1 MRSAAKRIAAHIK
14 TLIMKIARPLWAQGI
29 FMTPQHFQ
37 QQALWERF
45 ADERTARLAS
55 PDPWGV
61 REVAFDKQALSYDR
75 LQLTTLDARLPD
87 GALVDTETADQLPEV
102 RDLTAV
108 PTALDAVVVLIGL
121 PLINAQGGNCLEAG
135 QKATEPRRFLREY
148 RQVADLHGEGRE
160 EISVERHAL
169 ALLFDFE
176 VSGHYVTCAIGR
188 LVRNAQGRFEIDPAF
203 VPPCLFLSA
212 SARLMEQMNRLS
224 EILSAKSAS
233 LAVRR
238 RERSDQIAD
247 YAVADVSLFWL
258 LHSVNSIWPDLARL
272 CQAPD
277 QHPERLYAV
286 LARLAGSLLT
296 FSTIETLKAIPPY
309 DHYAQGAVFAELE
322 SLIRALLNAVIPS
335 RVIPITLERLRGTAW
350 LGQINDERLVDGADY
365 YLSVQSGLP
374 AHALLEQLPRLCKAG
389 APDEVEQIVNS
400 ALPGIPLRSMSR
412 LPAAIPIRIE
422 NQYFALDSAHPAFKR
437 MVAARACQFYV
448 PASVPDVSLELYAVL
463 PT

>member
-1 MRSAAKRIAAHIK
+1 
-14 TLIMKIARPLWAQGI
+14 MKITRPLWAQGI

-37 QQALWERF
+37 QQALWDRF
-45 ADERTARLAS
+45 ADERVARIAS
-55 PDPWGV
+55 PEPWGISRV
-61 REVAFDKQALSYDR
+61 VFDMHALAIHR
-75 LQLTTLDARLPD
+75 VQMTTLDLRLPD
-87 GALVDTETADQLPEV
+87 GTFVDSETADWLPAA
-102 RDLTAV
+102 RDLGDV
-108 PTALDAVVVLIGL
+108 PSQMEAVVVLVGL
-121 PLINAQGGNCLEAG
+121 PLFDAEGGNCIEAG
-135 QKATEPRRFLREY
+135 VKPARPRRLVREY
-148 RQVADLHGEGRE
+148 LQVADLNGEGKE

-176 VSGHYVTCAIGR
+176 EYGEYVTCPVAR

-203 VPPCLFLSA
+203 VPPCLVLSA
-212 SARLMEQMNRLS
+212 SGQLTARMNRLA
-224 EILSAKSAS
+224 EILSAKSTS

-258 LHSVNSIWPDLARL
+258 LHSVNSTWPELARL
-272 CQAPD
+272 CQAPH
-277 QHPERLYAV
+277 QHPERLYGV

-296 FSTIETLKAIPPY
+296 FSTTETLQAIPPY
-309 DHYAQGAVFAELE
+309 DHRAPEPVFAELE
-322 SLIRALLNAVIPS
+322 SLIRTLLDTVIPS
-335 RVIPITLERLRGTAW
+335 RVVPIALERARATVWVGK
-350 LGQINDERLVDGADY
+350 INDERLVDGADY

-400 ALPGIPLRSMSR
+400 ALPGIPLRTMSR

-422 NQYFALDSAHPAFKR
+422 NQYFALDSTHPAFKR
-437 MVAARACQFYV
+437 MTAARACQFYV
-448 PASVPDVSLELYAVL
+448 PASIPDVSLELYAVL

>member
-1 MRSAAKRIAAHIK
+1 
-14 TLIMKIARPLWAQGI
+14 
-29 FMTPQHFQ
+29 MTPQHFQ

-45 ADERTARLAS
+45 SDERLGRIAS
-55 PDPWGV
+55 PYPWGV
-61 REVAFDKQALSYDR
+61 RHVAFDTQALAFDR
-75 LQLTTLDARLPD
+75 LQLTSLDLRLQD
-87 GALVDTETADQLPEV
+87 GTLVDTATADPLPPARNLHDIPV
-102 RDLTAV
+102 TQNAV
-108 PTALDAVVVLIGL
+108 IVLVGL
-121 PLINAQGGNCLEAG
+121 PLLNAEGGNCIEAERP
-135 QKATEPRRFLREY
+135 APRPRRFMREY
-148 RQVADLHGEGRE
+148 LQVADLNGEGRE

-176 VSGHYVTCAIGR
+176 NKHEDEQNDNDKDKDKSDAKKSGDYTTCPIGR
-188 LVRNAQGRFEIDPAF
+188 LVRNAQGRFEIDAAF

-212 SARLMEQMNRLS
+212 SMRLTERMNRLS

-247 YAVADVSLFWL
+247 YAVADVALFWL
-258 LHSVNSIWPDLARL
+258 LHSVNSTWPDLARL
-272 CQAPD
+272 CQSPD
-277 QHPERLYAV
+277 QHPERLYSV

-296 FSTIETLKAIPPY
+296 FSTTETLKSIPQYNHSALEPM
-309 DHYAQGAVFAELE
+309 FTELE
-322 SLIRALLNAVIPS
+322 SLIRNLLDTVIPS
-335 RVIPITLERLRGTAW
+335 RVVPIALERPRSAIW
-350 LGQINDERLVDGADY
+350 LGKISDERLVEDADY
-365 YLSVQSGLP
+365 YLSVRSSLP

-400 ALPGIPLRSMSR
+400 ALPGIPLRAMSR
-412 LPAAIPIRIE
+412 LPAAIPIRVE

-448 PASVPDVSLELYAVL
+448 PASILDVSLELYAVL

>member
-1 MRSAAKRIAAHIK
+1 MRNRCFAHHPK
-14 TLIMKIARPLWAQGI
+14 KMKITRPLWAQGI

-37 QQALWERF
+37 QQALWDRY
-45 ADERTARLAS
+45 ADERVARMAS
-55 PDPWGV
+55 PDPWGIG
-61 REVAFDKQALSYDR
+61 RVAFDTQALAVNR
-75 LQLTTLDARLPD
+75 LQLTALDARLPD
-87 GALVDTETADQLPEV
+87 GTFVDTETADRLPPA
-102 RDLTAV
+102 RDLNNV
-108 PTALDAVVVLIGL
+108 PVHLDAVTVLIGL
-121 PLINAQGGNCLEAG
+121 ALVDPQGGNCIEDG
-135 QKATEPRRFLREY
+135 QKPGRQRRFVREY
-148 RQVADLHGEGRE
+148 LQVADLNGEGKE

-176 VSGHYVTCAIGR
+176 EPGDYVTCPVGR
-188 LVRNAQGRFEIDPAF
+188 FVRNAQGRFEPDPAF
-203 VPPCLFLSA
+203 VPPCLLLSA
-212 SARLMEQMNRLS
+212 SARLTERMSRLS

-258 LHSVNSIWPDLARL
+258 LHSVNGTWPELARL
-272 CQAPD
+272 VQAPD
-277 QHPERLYAV
+277 QHPERLYGV

-296 FSTIETLKAIPPY
+296 FSTTETLQAIPPY
-309 DHYAQGAVFAELE
+309 DHQAPEPVFAELE
-322 SLIRALLNAVIPS
+322 SLIRTLLDTVIPS
-335 RVIPITLERLRGTAW
+335 RVVPIALERVRATVWAGK
-350 LGQINDERLVDGADY
+350 INDERLVDGADY

-400 ALPGIPLRSMSR
+400 ALPGIPLRMMSR
-412 LPAAIPIRIE
+412 LPAAIPVRIE
-422 NQYFALDSAHPAFKR
+422 NQYFALDSAHPAFRR

-448 PASVPDVSLELYAVL
+448 PTSIPDVSLELYAVL

>member
-1 MRSAAKRIAAHIK
+1 
-14 TLIMKIARPLWAQGI
+14 
-29 FMTPQHFQ
+29 MTPQHFQ
-37 QQALWERF
+37 QQALWDRF
-45 ADERTARLAS
+45 ADERVARIAS
-55 PDPWGV
+55 PEPWGV
-61 REVAFDKQALSYDR
+61 EQVAFDTQALSINR
-75 LQLTTLDARLPD
+75 LQLSSLAIRLPD
-87 GALVDTETADQLPEV
+87 GTFVDTETADRLPAV
-102 RDLTAV
+102 RDLTDV
-108 PTALDAVVVLIGL
+108 PANIDAVVALVGL
-121 PLINAQGGNCLEAG
+121 ALVDPQGGNCIEAG
-135 QKATEPRRFLREY
+135 EKPARPRRFVREY
-148 RQVADLHGEGRE
+148 LHVADVNGEGKE

-176 VSGHYVTCAIGR
+176 TVGDYVTCPIGR
-188 LVRNAQGRFEIDPAF
+188 FVRNAQGRFEIDPTF

-212 SARLMEQMNRLS
+212 SERLTERMNRLS
-224 EILSAKSAS
+224 EILGAKSAS

-258 LHSVNSIWPDLARL
+258 LHSVNSSWPDLARL
-272 CQAPD
+272 CQASH
-277 QHPERLYAV
+277 QHPERLYGV

-296 FSTIETLKAIPPY
+296 FSTTETLQAIPPY
-309 DHYAQGAVFAELE
+309 DHHAPEPVFAELE
-322 SLIRALLNAVIPS
+322 SLIRTLLDTVIPS
-335 RVIPITLERLRGTAW
+335 RVVPIALERVRGTIW
-350 LGQINDERLVDGADY
+350 VGKINDERLVDGADY

-400 ALPGIPLRSMSR
+400 ALPGIPLRTMSR
-412 LPAAIPIRIE
+412 LPAAIPIRVE

-448 PASVPDVSLELYAVL
+448 PASIPDVSLELYAVL

>member
-1 MRSAAKRIAAHIK
+1 
-14 TLIMKIARPLWAQGI
+14 MKITRPLWAQGI

-37 QQALWERF
+37 QQAQWERF
-45 ADERTARLAS
+45 ADERVARMAS
-55 PDPWGV
+55 PEPWGV
-61 REVAFDKQALSYDR
+61 CRVAFDTHTLSINR
-75 LQLTTLDARLPD
+75 LQLTELDVRLPD
-87 GALVDTETADQLPEV
+87 GTFVDSRTADRLPAA
-102 RDLTAV
+102 RDLSDVRAHV
-108 PTALDAVVVLIGL
+108 EAVVVLAGL
-121 PLINAQGGNCLEAG
+121 PLMDTQGGNCIEAD
-135 QKATEPRRFLREY
+135 QKPARPRRFVREY
-148 RQVADLHGEGRE
+148 LQVADLNGEGKE

-176 VSGHYVTCAIGR
+176 EFADYATCPIGR
-188 LVRNAQGRFEIDPAF
+188 LVRNTQGRFEIDPAF

-212 SARLMEQMNRLS
+212 SGQLIARMNRLA

-258 LHSVNSIWPDLARL
+258 LHSVNSTWPDLARL

-277 QHPERLYAV
+277 QHPERLYGV

-296 FSTIETLKAIPPY
+296 FSTTETLQAIPPY
-309 DHYAQGAVFAELE
+309 DHDAPEPVFAELE
-322 SLIRALLNAVIPS
+322 SLIRTLLDAVIPS
-335 RVIPITLERLRGTAW
+335 RVVPIVLERARGTVW
-350 LGQINDERLVDGADY
+350 IGKINDDRLVDGAEY

-400 ALPGIPLRSMSR
+400 ALHGIPLRAMSR

-422 NQYFALDSAHPAFKR
+422 NEYFALDSMHPAFRR
-437 MVAARACQFYV
+437 MVDARACQFYV
-448 PASVPDVSLELYAVL
+448 PASIPDVSLELYAVL

>member
-1 MRSAAKRIAAHIK
+1 
-14 TLIMKIARPLWAQGI
+14 MKITRPLWAQGI

-37 QQALWERF
+37 QQALWDRF
-45 ADERTARLAS
+45 SDERVARIAS

-61 REVAFDKQALSYDR
+61 NRVTFDAQALSINR
-75 LQLTTLDARLPD
+75 LQLTALDVRFPDGTFVDTRTADRLP
-87 GALVDTETADQLPEV
+87 AA
-102 RDLTAV
+102 RDLNEVSVQT
-108 PTALDAVVVLIGL
+108 DAVVVMAAL
-121 PLINAQGGNCLEAG
+121 PLLDAQGGNCIEEG
-135 QKATEPRRFLREY
+135 QKPARPRRFVREY
-148 RQVADLHGEGRE
+148 LQVADINGEGEE

-176 VSGHYVTCAIGR
+176 EPGDFVTCPVGR
-188 LVRNAQGRFEIDPAF
+188 FVRNAQGRFENDPAF
-203 VPPCLFLSA
+203 VPPCLMLSA
-212 SARLMEQMNRLS
+212 SEQLTGRMNRLS
-224 EILSAKSAS
+224 DILSAKSAS

-258 LHSVNSIWPDLARL
+258 LHSVNSTWPELARL

-277 QHPERLYAV
+277 QHPERLYGV

-296 FSTIETLKAIPPY
+296 FSTTETLQAIPSY
-309 DHYAQGAVFAELE
+309 DHVAPEPVFAELE
-322 SLIRALLNAVIPS
+322 SLIRILLDTVIPS
-335 RVIPITLERLRGTAW
+335 RVVPIALDHIRQTAW
-350 LGQINDERLVDGADY
+350 VGKINDERLVDGADY

-374 AHALLEQLPRLCKAG
+374 PHALLDQLPRLCKAG

-400 ALPGIPLRSMSR
+400 ALPGIPLRPMSR

-448 PASVPDVSLELYAVL
+448 PASIPDVSLELYAVL

>member
-1 MRSAAKRIAAHIK
+1 
-14 TLIMKIARPLWAQGI
+14 
-29 FMTPQHFQ
+29 MTPQHFQ
-37 QQALWERF
+37 QQALWDRF
-45 ADERTARLAS
+45 ADERVARLAS
-55 PDPWGV
+55 PDPWGIG
-61 REVAFDKQALSYDR
+61 RVAFNTQALSIHR
-75 LQLTTLDARLPD
+75 IQLTVLDVRLPD
-87 GALVDTETADQLPEV
+87 GTFVDSETADRLPAARDLNDVPAHLEAVVALVGLALVD
-102 RDLTAV
+102 
-108 PTALDAVVVLIGL
+108 
-121 PLINAQGGNCLEAG
+121 AQGGNCIEDG
-135 QKATEPRRFLREY
+135 QKPARPRRFVREY
-148 RQVADLHGEGRE
+148 LQVADIHGEGRE

-176 VSGHYVTCAIGR
+176 EPGDYVTCPVGR
-188 LVRNAQGRFEIDPAF
+188 FVRNPQGRFEIDPAF

-212 SARLMEQMNRLS
+212 SDRLTERMTRLS
-224 EILSAKSAS
+224 EILRAKSAS

-258 LHSVNSIWPDLARL
+258 LHSVNSTWPELARL

-277 QHPERLYAV
+277 QHPERLYGV

-296 FSTIETLKAIPPY
+296 FSTTETLQAIPPY
-309 DHYAQGAVFAELE
+309 DHLAPEPVFAELE
-322 SLIRALLNAVIPS
+322 TLIRTLLDTVIPS
-335 RVIPITLERLRGTAW
+335 RVVPIALERVRGTVW
-350 LGQINDERLVDGADY
+350 LGRINDARLVDGADY
-365 YLSVQSGLP
+365 YLSVQSSLP

-400 ALPGIPLRSMSR
+400 ALPGIPLRTMSH

-437 MVAARACQFYV
+437 MVAAHACQFYV
-448 PASVPDVSLELYAVL
+448 PASLPDVALELFAVL